1 MMMMMIKHN
10 NTQKNQ
16 NKKIQQVALVVGS
29 FKLFNCAGMGDIKI
43 SIHRPISTSV

>member
-1 MMMMMIKHN
+1 MMMMVIKHN

-16 NKKIQQVALVVGS
+16 NKKIQQVVVGS